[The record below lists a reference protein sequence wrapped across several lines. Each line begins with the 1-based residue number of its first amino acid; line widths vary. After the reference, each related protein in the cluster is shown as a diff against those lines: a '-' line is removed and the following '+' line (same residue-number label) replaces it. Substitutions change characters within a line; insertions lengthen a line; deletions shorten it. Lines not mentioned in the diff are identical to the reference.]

1 MRETLDP
8 VATAKIEEFMLA
20 PEESHTIVI
29 VKNMQQAAY
38 VSDRAA
44 FRQGTI
50 VEYGERRQVLED
62 PSQKRTQKYIT
73 GRLG

>member
-1 MRETLDP
+1 MRATLDP
-8 VATAKIEEFMLA
+8 VATAKIEESMLA

-38 VSDRAA
+38 VSDCTGY
-44 FRQGTI
+44 FRGTI

-62 PSQKRTQKYIT
+62 PSQKRTGKSTT
-73 GRLG
+73 GRLW